1 MAALGGSSWVLAHGH
16 SVHFSLHA
24 TMATKKLKEVS
35 GTKPEETA
43 ATDAAP
49 AAKRLPLK
57 TLRVDDCS
65 ASIWGRD
72 QMVRGE
78 MRSFFSVTFERSYKD
93 RDGAWKY
100 TRSFDGDSLGKLVTL
115 CQQASEAIE
124 SLRDQVGS

>member
-16 SVHFSLHA
+16 SVPSLLA
-24 TMATKKLKEVS
+24 TMATKKHKEVS
-35 GTKPEETA
+35 GTKPEQTA

-49 AAKRLPLK
+49 AVKRLPLK
-57 TLRVDDCS
+57 TLRVEDCS

-72 QMVRGE
+72 QMVHGE
-78 MRSFFSVTFERSYKD
+78 MRVFFSVTFERSYKD

-100 TRSFDGDSLGKLVTL
+100 TKSFDAESLGKLVTL

-124 SLRDQVGS
+124 TLRKSAGE